1 MPIEAHEDSSRGS
14 TACHGPVRGLVKA
27 CGAKGLAKFE
37 KLSDELRAAEAKS
50 FGTRL
55 PRGMEQQRKLLVQAI
70 ASDRNS
76 RIRIGVLAAGY
87 RDHYKIEEAWMPIG
101 RSIALSL
108 GYKSYTSLNS
118 LMKAAVSA
126 SRIPEPLL
134 AALIELQIDPTES
147 KYRQLV
153 KELQSTDFSGNDE
166 EAHDVVKAAIERF
179 HTCKQDAAR
188 KRKKDAS
195 ASAAQFGNRIARQL
209 AIHMLDM
216 PANERRARV
225 ETIVREIEKAIRVE
239 MPDWRIRVTWENRH
253 STTLDVEPVS
263 ASASDT
269 SSRGELLPIQSSG
282 ASPGMSAVPD
292 ITPPAFVDNR
302 PLDPLGVRP
311 HSKRPVQSV
320 GNNQPSLFDEPAV
333 VAEQR

>member
-37 KLSDELRAAEAKS
+37 KLSDELREAEAKS

-118 LMKAAVSA
+118 LMKAARQCVKN
-126 SRIPEPLL
+126 SRTTSRSPHRVG
-134 AALIELQIDPTES
+134 IDPTES

-153 KELQSTDFSGNDE
+153 KELQSTRLF
-166 EAHDVVKAAIERF
+166 
-179 HTCKQDAAR
+179 R
-188 KRKKDAS
+188 KR
-195 ASAAQFGNRIARQL
+195 
-209 AIHMLDM
+209 
-216 PANERRARV
+216 
-225 ETIVREIEKAIRVE
+225 
-239 MPDWRIRVTWENRH
+239 
-253 STTLDVEPVS
+253 
-263 ASASDT
+263 
-269 SSRGELLPIQSSG
+269 
-282 ASPGMSAVPD
+282 
-292 ITPPAFVDNR
+292 
-302 PLDPLGVRP
+302 
-311 HSKRPVQSV
+311 
-320 GNNQPSLFDEPAV
+320 
-333 VAEQR
+333 